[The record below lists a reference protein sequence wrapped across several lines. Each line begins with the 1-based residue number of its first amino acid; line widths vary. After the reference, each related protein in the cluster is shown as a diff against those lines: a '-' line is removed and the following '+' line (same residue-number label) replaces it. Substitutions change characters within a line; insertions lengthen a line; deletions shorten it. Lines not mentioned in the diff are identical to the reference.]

1 MATDALVLINEKG
14 RHSNEIINDMISKY
28 SRIDGRDRALFVK
41 LIHGTLE
48 YQIQI
53 DYIINLYSKIKI
65 EKMKPYIRNLLRMSV
80 YQLLYLDKI
89 PDNSICDEAVKL
101 IKKTAFNGLAGF
113 VNGVLRTIARES
125 DSIVIN
131 DPCLTYSVKEWMYD
145 LLVDTV
151 GKLKAE
157 EFLAYSLNEHGVSA
171 RIVGT
176 DNVFVLDD
184 PSETIVS
191 DKWTNGE
198 LIIQDYSSTLPV
210 VLADI
215 KPGQV
220 VIDVCASPGG
230 KSIQASEK
238 VGENGTVI
246 SCDISDN
253 KITKIRDNIERLK
266 VTNIRTCIQDA
277 TVRNAD
283 FIRYADVVI
292 ADCPCSGIGTISKKP
307 EIKTRLS
314 LDDCITLSGIQ
325 LSILSN
331 VSDYVKDGGK
341 LVYST
346 CTLDH
351 FENEDNV
358 RKFLFDHSD
367 FYLLEE
373 KVMVPYENNEM
384 PFDGF
389 YIAVME
395 KKCLI

>member
-1 MATDALVLINEKG
+1 MLINEKG

-28 SRIDGRDRALFVK
+28 SRMDGRDRALFVK

-53 DYIINLYSKIKI
+53 DYIIDSFSKIKV

-89 PDNSICDEAVKL
+89 PANSICDEAVKL
-101 IKKTAFNGLAGF
+101 IKKTAFNGLSGF

-125 DSIVIN
+125 DGIGIN
-131 DPCLTYSVKEWMYD
+131 DPCLAYSVKEWMYD

-157 EFLAYSLNEHGVSA
+157 EYLAYSLNEHGVSA

-176 DNVFVLDD
+176 DNVFLLDD
-184 PSETIVS
+184 PSETILS
-191 DKWTNGE
+191 DKWNNGE

-210 VLADI
+210 IMADI
-215 KPGQV
+215 RSGQTV
-220 VIDVCASPGG
+220 MDVCASPGG

-238 VGENGTVI
+238 VGDNGIVV
-246 SCDISDN
+246 SCDISDK
-253 KITKIRDNIERLK
+253 KIAKIRENIARIK
-266 VTNIRTCIQDA
+266 TTNIVTCVQDA
-277 TVRNAD
+277 TVRNID
-283 FIRYADVVI
+283 FIGYADVVI

-307 EIKTRLS
+307 EIKSRLS
-314 LDDCITLSGIQ
+314 LDDCKTLSKIQ

-331 VSDYVKDGGK
+331 VCDYVKEGGK

-358 RKFLFDHSD
+358 KKFLVDHSD
-367 FYLLEE
+367 FSLLEE
-373 KVMVPYENNEM
+373 KVMVPSENNEM
-384 PFDGF
+384 PYDGF
-389 YIAVME
+389 YIAVIE